1 MVWLVRFDQR
11 VGTRRIVG
19 DALEGVRVL
28 DLTRLLPGGYATL
41 LMADL
46 GADVVK
52 VEEPGKGDY
61 MRWSPPM
68 VGEHSA
74 AHIALNRNK
83 RSMTIN
89 LKSSEGRALLERLAE
104 RYDVLVESFRPGVMD
119 RLGVG
124 YEVLSERNPELVYC
138 AITGYGQDGPRSQVA
153 GHDANYIGYA
163 GLLSI
168 IGEEG
173 QRPVLPGVQ
182 IGDLAGGGMSAVI
195 AVLAA
200 LVRRGVTGQGDY
212 CDISMM
218 DGAVSWLSI
227 HAAEFFASGTIPQ
240 RESMTLSGARPCYR
254 MYPAADGWLTVAAL
268 EPQFWATLCESI
280 GRPDLAED
288 GFATGDR
295 CRVVLAELDELFAT
309 KSRAEWMAH
318 FGDADVC
325 VGPVNDFAETFAD
338 EQVLHRAMVVESEA
352 PGGGS
357 VKHVGNPIKMR
368 SMSPRLLRRD
378 APGLGEHTDE
388 VLEEAGIDEAQRA
401 ALRAASAV

>member
-1 MVWLVRFDQR
+1 
-11 VGTRRIVG
+11 VG
-19 DALEGVRVL
+19 DALEGVKVL

-52 VEEPGKGDY
+52 VEEPGRGDY
-61 MRWSPPM
+61 IRWSPPM
-68 VGEHSA
+68 LGEQSA

-83 RSMTIN
+83 RSVTVN
-89 LKSSEGRALLERLAE
+89 LKTSEGRSLLERLVE

-124 YEVLSERNPELVYC
+124 YKVLSERNPRLVYC
-138 AITGYGQDGPRSQVA
+138 AISGYGQDGPRSQVA

-168 IGEEG
+168 IGAEH
-173 QRPVLPGVQ
+173 QRPVIPGVQ
-182 IGDLAGGGMSAVI
+182 IGDLAGGGMTAVI

-200 LVRRGVTGQGDY
+200 LVRRGVTGTGDY

-227 HAAEFFASGTIPQ
+227 HAAEFFATGTVPQ
-240 RESMTLSGARPCYR
+240 RESMALSGAWPCYR
-254 MYPAADGWLTVAAL
+254 IYPAADGWLTVAAL
-268 EPQFWATLCESI
+268 EPQFWSALCDSI
-280 GRPDLAED
+280 GRPDLVDD
-288 GFATGDR
+288 GFATGAR
-295 CRVVLAELDELFAT
+295 RREVLAELEELFAT
-309 KSRAEWMAH
+309 KTRRDWMAH
-318 FGDADVC
+318 FEGADVC
-325 VGPVNDFAETFAD
+325 VGPVNDFAEAFND
-338 EQVLHRAMVVESEA
+338 EQVMHRGMVIEAEA
-352 PGGGS
+352 PGAGS

-368 SMSPRLLRRD
+368 SMSPDLLRRH

-388 VLEEAGIDEAQRA
+388 VLEEAGVDEAQRA

>member
-1 MVWLVRFDQR
+1 
-11 VGTRRIVG
+11 VGG
-19 DALEGVRVL
+19 ALEGVRIL

-52 VEEPGKGDY
+52 VEEPGRGDY
-61 MRWSPPM
+61 IRWSPPM

-83 RSMTIN
+83 RSVTVN
-89 LKSSEGRALLERLAE
+89 LKSSEGRSLLERLVE
-104 RYDVLVESFRPGVMD
+104 HYDVLIESFRPGVMD

-124 YEVLSERNPELVYC
+124 YDVLSERNPRLVYC
-138 AITGYGQDGPRSQVA
+138 AISGYGQDGPRSQAA

-168 IGEEG
+168 IGAEH
-173 QRPVLPGVQ
+173 QRPVIPGVQ
-182 IGDLAGGGMSAVI
+182 IGDLAGGGMTAVI

-200 LVRRGVTGQGDY
+200 LVRRGVTGAGDY

-218 DGAVSWLSI
+218 DGAVSLLSI
-227 HAAEFFASGTIPQ
+227 HAAEFFASGTVPK
-240 RESMTLSGARPCYR
+240 RESMTLSGAWPCYR
-254 MYPAADGWLTVAAL
+254 IYPASDGWLTVAAL
-268 EPQFWATLCESI
+268 EPPFWATLCESI
-280 GRPDLAED
+280 GRPDLVDD
-288 GFATGDR
+288 GFATGAR
-295 CRVVLAELDELFAT
+295 RSEVIAEIEELFAT
-309 KSRAEWMAH
+309 KTRAEWMAH
-318 FGDADVC
+318 FEGADVC
-325 VGPVNDFAETFAD
+325 VGPVNDFAEAFID
-338 EQVLHRAMVVESEA
+338 EQVLHRGMVIEA
-352 PGGGS
+352 ETPGAGS

-368 SMSPRLLRRD
+368 SMSSGLLRRQ
-378 APGLGEHTDE
+378 APRLGEHTDQ

>member
-1 MVWLVRFDQR
+1 M
-11 VGTRRIVG
+11 
-19 DALEGVRVL
+19 
-28 DLTRLLPGGYATL
+28 TRLLPGGYATL

-52 VEEPGKGDY
+52 VEEPGRGDY
-61 MRWSPPM
+61 IRWSPPM

-83 RSMTIN
+83 RSVTVN
-89 LKSSEGRALLERLAE
+89 LKTPEGRSLLERLVE
-104 RYDVLVESFRPGVMD
+104 RYDVLIESFRPGVME
-119 RLGVG
+119 RLGLG
-124 YEVLSERNPELVYC
+124 YEALSERNPRLVYC
-138 AITGYGQDGPRSQVA
+138 AISGYGQDGPRAQVA

-168 IGEEG
+168 IGAEG
-173 QRPVLPGVQ
+173 DRPVIPGVQ

-200 LVRRGVTGQGDY
+200 LVRRSVTGSGDY

-227 HAAEFFASGTIPQ
+227 HAAEFFASGTVPQ
-240 RESMTLSGARPCYR
+240 RERMTLSGAWPCYR
-254 MYPAADGWLTVAAL
+254 VYPAADGWLTVAAL
-268 EPQFWATLCESI
+268 EPQFWAGLCESI
-280 GRPDLAED
+280 DRPDLADD

-295 CRVVLAELDELFAT
+295 RRHVLAELEELFAT
-309 KSRAEWMAH
+309 KTRAEWMDH

-325 VGPVNDFAETFAD
+325 VGPVKDFAEALAD
-338 EQVLHRAMVVESEA
+338 EQVLHRAMVIEPTVS
-352 PGGGS
+352 GGGP
-357 VKHVGNPIKMR
+357 VKHVGNPIKLR
-368 SMSPRLLRRD
+368 SMSSGPLRRD
-378 APGLGEHTDE
+378 APRLGEHTDE
-388 VLEEAGIDEAQRA
+388 VLEEAGIDESQRS

>member
-1 MVWLVRFDQR
+1 
-11 VGTRRIVG
+11 VG
-19 DALEGVRVL
+19 DALEGVKVL

-61 MRWSPPM
+61 IRWSAPM

-83 RSMTIN
+83 RSVTVN
-89 LKSSEGRALLERLAE
+89 LKTSEGRSLLERLVE
-104 RYDVLVESFRPGVMD
+104 RYDVLIESFRPGVMD

-124 YEVLSERNPELVYC
+124 YDVLSERNPRLVYC
-138 AITGYGQDGPRSQVA
+138 AISGYGQHGPRSQVA

-168 IGEEG
+168 IGAEH
-173 QRPVLPGVQ
+173 QRPVIPGVQ
-182 IGDLAGGGMSAVI
+182 IGDLAGGGMMAVI

-200 LVRRGVTGQGDY
+200 LVRRGVTGAGDY

-227 HAAEFFASGTIPQ
+227 HAAEFFASGTVPQ
-240 RESMTLSGARPCYR
+240 RESMTLSGAWPCYR
-254 MYPAADGWLTVAAL
+254 IYPASDGWLTVAAL
-268 EPQFWATLCESI
+268 ESQFWAALCDSI
-280 GRPDLAED
+280 GRPDFVDD
-288 GFATGDR
+288 GFATGAR
-295 CRVVLAELDELFAT
+295 RRHVLAELDELFAT
-309 KSRAEWMAH
+309 KTRAEWMAH
-318 FGDADVC
+318 FEGADVC
-325 VGPVNDFAETFAD
+325 VGPVNDFAEAFVD
-338 EQVLHRAMVVESEA
+338 EQVLHRDMVIEVEA
-352 PGGGS
+352 PEAGF
-357 VKHVGNPIKMR
+357 VRHVGNPIKMR
-368 SMSPRLLRRD
+368 SMSSGLLRRQ
-378 APGLGEHTDE
+378 APGLGEHTDQ

>member
-1 MVWLVRFDQR
+1 M
-11 VGTRRIVG
+11 G
-19 DALEGVRVL
+19 DPLEGIKVL

-46 GADVVK
+46 GADVIK

-61 MRWSPPM
+61 IRWSPPM

-83 RSMTIN
+83 RSMTVN
-89 LKSSEGRALLERLAE
+89 LKTSQGRALLMGLVEK
-104 RYDVLVESFRPGVMD
+104 YDVLIESYRPGVMH

-124 YEVLSERNPELVYC
+124 YEALSERNPKLVYC
-138 AITGYGQDGPRSQVA
+138 AISGYGQDGPRAQVA

-163 GLLSI
+163 GLLSV
-168 IGEEG
+168 IGAEG
-173 QRPVLPGVQ
+173 ERPVIPGVQ

-200 LVRRGVTGQGDY
+200 LVRRGVTGQGDF

-218 DGAVSWLSI
+218 DGAVSWSSI
-227 HAAEFFASGTIPQ
+227 HAAEFFASGAVPH
-240 RESMTLSGARPCYR
+240 RELMALSGAFPCYR
-254 MYPAADGWLTVAAL
+254 IYPAGDGWLTVAAL
-268 EPQFWATLCESI
+268 EPPFWAALCESI
-280 GRPDLAED
+280 DRPDLLHD
-288 GFATGDR
+288 GFATGSR
-295 CRVVLAELDELFAT
+295 RNEVLAELEALFAS

-318 FGDADVC
+318 FDGLDVC
-325 VGPVNDFAETFAD
+325 VGPVNDFEETFRD
-338 EQVLHRAMVVESEA
+338 EQVQHREMVIEA
-352 PGGGS
+352 DVAGAAS
-357 VKHVGNPIKMR
+357 FKHVGNPIKMR
-368 SMSPRLLRRD
+368 SIESDLLRRP

-388 VLEEAGIDEAQRA
+388 VLEEAGIDEAERA